1 MLTIEDCVA
10 GTRVRLPAAAIL
22 DGVVDDFGEI
32 VEKNGS
38 IFLNDYRPYRNNV
51 WVKWDSDGIVLHVG
65 YQRLEKI

>member
-32 VEKNGS
+32 VENHGS
-38 IFLNDYRPYRNNV
+38 VFHNEYRHSV